1 MSKRPRKR
9 KGPVVGTIG
18 QPLEKR
24 PVSDRAKLLWQDF
37 HAPVLAAFNALQQAL
52 ANAER
57 CMVERIAD
65 VDGVDVSEGKW
76 GLDVASMTW
85 QRLK

>member
-1 MSKRPRKR
+1 MSKVRRR
-9 KGPVVGTIG
+9 KGTVVGNIG

-24 PVSDRAKLLWQDF
+24 DVSDRAKLLWQDF
-37 HAPVLAAFNALQQAL
+37 HAPILAAFNGLQQAL

-65 VDGVDVSEGKW
+65 IDGVETKDGKW
-76 GLDVASMTW
+76 GLDVTTMTW